1 MFWWCYIHQHRLSG
15 EMHSFVHMH
24 NVGGGGRVLCGEETV
39 WLTIINE
46 WH

>member
-24 NVGGGGRVLCGEETV
+24 NVGGGGECYVGNNRDETV
-39 WLTIINE
+39 
-46 WH
+46 